1 VNRVVVPFYS
11 NSLKDVSRFQFSL
24 AYDGLQ
30 FMDLINGALE
40 IEDSEFS
47 IIDGNLFMSV
57 ANAEKF
63 QAIDSEALFY
73 LVFEAISEGILSESM
88 YLNNKIL
95 RPEIYHGKDLLISEL
110 ELGFISRVFRLFR
123 IIHIF
128 LPLRQV

>member
-1 VNRVVVPFYS
+1 MVVPFYS

-30 FMDLINGALE
+30 FMDLINGGLE
-40 IEDSEFS
+40 IDDSEFS

-57 ANAEKF
+57 ARAEKF

-73 LVFEAISEGILSESM
+73 LVFEAISEGILSESI

-110 ELGFISRVFRLFR
+110 ELGFNSGVFRLFR
-123 IIHIF
+123 IIQI
-128 LPLRQV
+128 LLLLRQV

>member
-1 VNRVVVPFYS
+1 
-11 NSLKDVSRFQFSL
+11 
-24 AYDGLQ
+24 
-30 FMDLINGALE
+30 MDLINGALE